1 MIVLKDCY
9 NDNTI
14 YRLLDFKCELDRNK
28 IIEIQNKIDDIKME
42 LCKNDDWEVNDIIV
56 ELSNYYEF
64 EIYNISE
71 YTLEI

>member
-1 MIVLKDCY
+1 MIILKDCY

-14 YRLLDFKCELDRNK
+14 YGLLDFKCELERQNV
-28 IIEIQNKIDDIKME
+28 IEIQNKIDYIKMK
-42 LCKNDDWEVNDIIV
+42 LCNNDWQVSDIIN

-64 EIYNISE
+64 EIYDISE